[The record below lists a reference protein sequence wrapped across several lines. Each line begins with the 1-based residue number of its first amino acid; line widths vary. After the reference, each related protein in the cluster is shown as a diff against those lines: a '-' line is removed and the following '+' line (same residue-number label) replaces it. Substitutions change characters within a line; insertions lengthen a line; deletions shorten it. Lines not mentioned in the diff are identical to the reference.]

1 MPKKELVR
9 VLAAVIER
17 NERYLICKR
26 PAHKRHGGLWEFP
39 GGKIEMG
46 ESDHDA
52 ASRELREELGVT
64 VTFVSEAVFKRQD
77 EGSVFSIEF
86 MPVEIV
92 GDPQDIEHTAHS
104 WVQAEDLLSFNLAP
118 SDRIFVEAI
127 LGSE

>member
-26 PAHKRHGGLWEFP
+26 PDHKRHGGLWEFP

-46 ESDHDA
+46 ESDYDA
-52 ASRELREELGVT
+52 AFRELQEELGVT
-64 VTFVSEAVFKRQD
+64 VTSVNETVFKRQD

-92 GDPQDIEHTAHS
+92 GEPQEIEHAAHS
-104 WVQAEDLLSFNLAP
+104 WVRAEDLLSFNLAP
-118 SDRIFVEAI
+118 SDRIFVQI
-127 LGSE
+127 LLGRE

>member
-26 PAHKRHGGLWEFP
+26 PDHKRHGGLWEFP

-46 ESDHDA
+46 ESDHEA
-52 ASRELREELGVT
+52 AFGELREELGVT
-64 VTFVSEAVFKRQD
+64 VITVSETVFKRQD
-77 EGSVFSIEF
+77 EGSVYSIEF

-92 GDPQDIEHTAHS
+92 GEPQEIEHTAHS
-104 WVQAEDLLSFNLAP
+104 WARAEELLSFNLAP
-118 SDRIFVEAI
+118 SDRIFVQIFLER
-127 LGSE
+127 E